1 MNYTLHQLRV
11 FQKVVDCRSIT
22 KAAESL
28 NMTQPA
34 VSIQLKNLQEQFDMP
49 ITELLGRQLQIT
61 DFGQELYQIATKIL
75 EEVDFID
82 YRTKQYKGLLAG
94 KLKISSVST
103 GKYILPYFLKGFID
117 ENEGVDIDIDV
128 TNRREVV
135 LSLEKNEVDFAI
147 INVIPEHIELKDEIL
162 MPNKLYLVGSG
173 KTEDNTDIS
182 ALPLI
187 HREEGSGTRLI
198 MQRFFDLN
206 KYNPKYRF
214 QLRSNEA
221 VKQAV
226 IAGLGYSLLPLVSIK
241 NELENG
247 QIKIIEKDGIPIDNQ
262 WRLVYLKN
270 KRLSPVAKAFLE
282 YIQTNKMNIEEK
294 FFSWIKKF

>member
-22 KAAESL
+22 KAAEAL

-61 DFGQELYQIATKIL
+61 DFGSELYQIASKIL

-128 TNRREVV
+128 SNRREVV
-135 LSLEKNEVDFAI
+135 LHLEKNEVDFAI
-147 INVIPEHIELKDEIL
+147 INVVPEHIELNEEL
-162 MPNKLYLVGSG
+162 LLPNRLYLAVSG
-173 KTEDNTDIS
+173 NVENTD
-182 ALPLI
+182 LNKMPLI
-187 HREEGSGTRLI
+187 HREEGSGTRLL

-206 KYNPKYRF
+206 KHNPKYRF

-226 IAGLGYSLLPLVSIK
+226 IAGLGYSLLPLVSMR

-247 QIKIIEKDGIPIDNQ
+247 QINTVKKEGFPIDNQ

-270 KRLSPVAKAFLE
+270 KRLSPVAKAFLDF
-282 YIQTNKMNIEEK
+282 IKANKAKIVSDQFSWMEK
-294 FFSWIKKF
+294 F

>member
-11 FQKVVDCRSIT
+11 FQKVVNCRSIT

-34 VSIQLKNLQEQFDMP
+34 VSIQLKNLQDQFDLP

-61 DFGQELYQIATKIL
+61 DFGMELYQIASKIL

-94 KLKISSVST
+94 KLKIASVST
-103 GKYILPYFLKGFID
+103 GKYVLPYFLKGFID
-117 ENEGVDIDIDV
+117 ANEGVDIDIDV
-128 TNRREVV
+128 SNRREVV
-135 LSLEKNEVDFAI
+135 FSLEKNEVDFAL
-147 INVIPEHIELKDEIL
+147 INVLPEHIELKEELL
-162 MPNKLYLVGSG
+162 MSNRLYLVGSG
-173 KTEDNTDIS
+173 SVNVDDIS
-182 ALPLI
+182 TLPLI

-241 NELENG
+241 NELDKG
-247 QIKIIEKDGIPIDNQ
+247 DIKIIQKEGFPIDNQ

-282 YIQTNKMNIEEK
+282 YIQCNKTDILDQV
-294 FFSWIKKF
+294 FSWMKQY

>member
-22 KAAESL
+22 KAAEAL

-61 DFGQELYQIATKIL
+61 DFGQELYQIASKIL

-94 KLKISSVST
+94 KLKIASVST
-103 GKYILPYFLKGFID
+103 GKYVLPYYLKGFID

-135 LSLEKNEVDFAI
+135 LSLEKNEVDFAL
-147 INVIPEHIELKDEIL
+147 INVLPEHIELKEELL
-162 MPNKLYLVGSG
+162 MPNRLYLVGDG
-173 KTEDNTDIS
+173 KGDFAGDFS

-247 QIKIIEKDGIPIDNQ
+247 QIKIIQKEGFPIDNQ

-282 YIQTNKMNIEEK
+282 YIQINKEGIVQK
-294 FFSWIKKF
+294 VFSWMDKY

>member
-22 KAAESL
+22 KAAEAL

-61 DFGQELYQIATKIL
+61 DFGQELYQIASKIL

-94 KLKISSVST
+94 KLKIASVST
-103 GKYILPYFLKGFID
+103 GKYVLPYYLKGFID

-135 LSLEKNEVDFAI
+135 LSLEKNEVDFAL
-147 INVIPEHIELKDEIL
+147 INVLPEHIELKEELL
-162 MPNKLYLVGSG
+162 MPNRLYLVGDG
-173 KTEDNTDIS
+173 KGDFTSDIS

-247 QIKIIEKDGIPIDNQ
+247 QIKIIQKEGFPIDNQ

-282 YIQTNKMNIEEK
+282 YIQTNKEGIVQK
-294 FFSWIKKF
+294 VFSWMDKY

>member
-22 KAAESL
+22 KAAEAL

-61 DFGQELYQIATKIL
+61 DFGSELYQIASKIL

-103 GKYILPYFLKGFID
+103 GKYILPYLLKGFID

-128 TNRREVV
+128 SNRREAV
-135 LSLEKNEVDFAI
+135 LHLEKNEVDFAI
-147 INVIPEHIELKDEIL
+147 INVVPEHIELIEEL
-162 MPNKLYLVGSG
+162 LLPNRLYLAVSG
-173 KTEDNTDIS
+173 KQENPDLNKM
-182 ALPLI
+182 PLI
-187 HREEGSGTRLI
+187 HREEGSGTRLL

-226 IAGLGYSLLPLVSIK
+226 IAGLGYSLLPLVSMR

-247 QIKIIEKDGIPIDNQ
+247 QINTVKKEGFPIDNQ
-262 WRLVYLKN
+262 WRLVHLKN

-282 YIQTNKMNIEEK
+282 YIKLNKVKIINEE
-294 FFSWIKKF
+294 FSWMEKY

>member
-34 VSIQLKNLQEQFDMP
+34 VSIQLKNLQEQFDIP

-61 DFGQELYQIATKIL
+61 DFGMELYQIVSKIL
-75 EEVDFID
+75 EDVDFID
-82 YRTKQYKGLLAG
+82 YKTKQYKGLLAG
-94 KLKISSVST
+94 KLKIASVST
-103 GKYILPYFLKGFID
+103 GKYVLPFYLKGFID
-117 ENEGVDIDIDV
+117 ANEGVDVDIDV
-128 TNRREVV
+128 TNRRAVI
-135 LSLEKNEVDFAI
+135 LSLEKNEVDYAM
-147 INVIPEHIELKDEIL
+147 INVLPEHIELKEELL
-162 MPNKLYLVGSG
+162 MSNRLYLVGDRNG
-173 KTEDNTDIS
+173 NFDLDLNT
-182 ALPLI
+182 LPLI

-241 NELENG
+241 NELENE
-247 QIKIIEKDGIPIDNQ
+247 QIKIIKKEGFPIDSH

-270 KRLSPVAKAFLE
+270 KRLSPVAKAFLD
-282 YIQTNKMNIEEK
+282 YIQDNKVNIVEK
-294 FFSWIKKF
+294 YFSWMKQY

>member
-22 KAAESL
+22 KAAEAL

-61 DFGQELYQIATKIL
+61 DFGLELYQIASKIL

-94 KLKISSVST
+94 KLKIASVST
-103 GKYILPYFLKGFID
+103 GKYVLPYYLKGFID

-135 LSLEKNEVDFAI
+135 LSLEKNEVDFAL
-147 INVIPEHIELKDEIL
+147 INVLPEHIELKEEQL
-162 MPNKLYLVGSG
+162 MPNRLYLVGAG
-173 KTEDNTDIS
+173 KGDFTSDIS

-247 QIKIIEKDGIPIDNQ
+247 QIKIIQKEGFPIDNQ

-282 YIQTNKMNIEEK
+282 YIQTNKEGILQK
-294 FFSWIKKF
+294 IFSWMDKY

>member
-11 FQKVVDCRSIT
+11 FQKIVDCRSIT

-34 VSIQLKNLQEQFDMP
+34 VSIQLRNLHEQFDIP

-61 DFGQELYQIATKIL
+61 DFGMELYQIVSKIL
-75 EEVDFID
+75 EDVDFID
-82 YRTKQYKGLLAG
+82 YKTKQYKGLLAG
-94 KLKISSVST
+94 KLKIASVST
-103 GKYILPYFLKGFID
+103 GKYVLPFYLKGFID
-117 ENEGVDIDIDV
+117 ANEGVNVDIDV
-128 TNRREVV
+128 TNRRVV
-135 LSLEKNEVDFAI
+135 ILSLEKNEVDFAL
-147 INVIPEHIELKDEIL
+147 INVLPEHIELKEELL
-162 MPNKLYLVGSG
+162 MSNRLYLVGDRNG
-173 KTEDNTDIS
+173 NFDLDLNT
-182 ALPLI
+182 LPLI

-241 NELENG
+241 NELENE
-247 QIKIIEKDGIPIDNQ
+247 QIKIIKKEGFPIDSHWN
-262 WRLVYLKN
+262 LVYLKN

-282 YIQTNKMNIEEK
+282 YIQTNKADIVEK
-294 FFSWIKKF
+294 VLSWMKKY

>member
-22 KAAESL
+22 KAAEAL

-61 DFGQELYQIATKIL
+61 DFGQELYQIASKIL

-94 KLKISSVST
+94 KLKIASVST
-103 GKYILPYFLKGFID
+103 GKYVLPYYLKGFID

-135 LSLEKNEVDFAI
+135 LSLEKNEVDFAL
-147 INVIPEHIELKDEIL
+147 INVLPEHIELKEELL
-162 MPNKLYLVGSG
+162 MPNRLYLVGDG
-173 KTEDNTDIS
+173 KGDFTSDIS
-182 ALPLI
+182 TLPLI

-247 QIKIIEKDGIPIDNQ
+247 QIKIIQKKGFPIDNQ

-282 YIQTNKMNIEEK
+282 YIQTNKEGIVQK
-294 FFSWIKKF
+294 VFSWMDKY

>member
-34 VSIQLKNLQEQFDMP
+34 VSIQLKNLQEQFDIP

-61 DFGQELYQIATKIL
+61 DFGMELYQIVSKIL
-75 EEVDFID
+75 EDVDFID
-82 YRTKQYKGLLAG
+82 YKTKQYKGLLAG
-94 KLKISSVST
+94 KLKIASVST
-103 GKYILPYFLKGFID
+103 GKYVLPFYLKGFID
-117 ENEGVDIDIDV
+117 ANEGVDVDIDV
-128 TNRREVV
+128 TNRRAVI
-135 LSLEKNEVDFAI
+135 LSLEKNEVDYAL
-147 INVIPEHIELKDEIL
+147 INVLPEHIELKEELL
-162 MPNKLYLVGSG
+162 MSNRLYLVGDRNG
-173 KTEDNTDIS
+173 NFDLDLNT
-182 ALPLI
+182 LPLI

-241 NELENG
+241 NELENE
-247 QIKIIEKDGIPIDNQ
+247 QIKIIKKEGFPIDSH

-270 KRLSPVAKAFLE
+270 KRLSPVAKAFLD
-282 YIQTNKMNIEEK
+282 YIQDNKVNIVDK
-294 FFSWIKKF
+294 YFSWMKKY

>member
-1 MNYTLHQLRV
+1 
-11 FQKVVDCRSIT
+11 
-22 KAAESL
+22 
-28 NMTQPA
+28 
-34 VSIQLKNLQEQFDMP
+34 
-49 ITELLGRQLQIT
+49 
-61 DFGQELYQIATKIL
+61 
-75 EEVDFID
+75 
-82 YRTKQYKGLLAG
+82 
-94 KLKISSVST
+94 
-103 GKYILPYFLKGFID
+103 
-117 ENEGVDIDIDV
+117 
-128 TNRREVV
+128 
-135 LSLEKNEVDFAI
+135 
-147 INVIPEHIELKDEIL
+147 
-162 MPNKLYLVGSG
+162 MPNRLYLVGAG
-173 KTEDNTDIS
+173 KGDFTSDIS
-182 ALPLI
+182 TLPLI

-247 QIKIIEKDGIPIDNQ
+247 QIKIIQKEGFPIDNQ

-282 YIQTNKMNIEEK
+282 YIQTNKEGIVQK
-294 FFSWIKKF
+294 IFSWMDKY

>member
-22 KAAESL
+22 KAAEAL

-61 DFGQELYQIATKIL
+61 DFGQELYQIASKIL

-94 KLKISSVST
+94 KLKIASVST
-103 GKYILPYFLKGFID
+103 GKYVLPYFLKGFID

-135 LSLEKNEVDFAI
+135 LSLEKNEVDFAL
-147 INVIPEHIELKDEIL
+147 INVLPEHIELKEELL
-162 MPNKLYLVGSG
+162 MPNRLYLVGDG
-173 KTEDNTDIS
+173 KGDFTSDIS
-182 ALPLI
+182 TLPLI

-226 IAGLGYSLLPLVSIK
+226 VAGLGYSLLPLVSIK

-247 QIKIIEKDGIPIDNQ
+247 QIKIIQKEGFPIDNQ

-282 YIQTNKMNIEEK
+282 YIQTNKEGIVQK
-294 FFSWIKKF
+294 VFSWMDKY

>member
-61 DFGQELYQIATKIL
+61 DFGLELYQIASKIL
-75 EEVDFID
+75 EDVDFID

-94 KLKISSVST
+94 KLKIASVST
-103 GKYILPYFLKGFID
+103 GKYVLPYFLKGFID
-117 ENEGVDIDIDV
+117 ANEGVDIDIDV

-135 LSLEKNEVDFAI
+135 LNLEKNEVDFAL
-147 INVIPEHIELKDEIL
+147 INVVPEHIELKEEEL
-162 MPNKLYLVGSG
+162 MPNKLHLVGAG
-173 KTEDNTDIS
+173 NGNFDEDINL
-182 ALPLI
+182 LPLI

-198 MQRFFDLN
+198 MQRYFDLN

-241 NELENG
+241 NELEIS
-247 QIKIIEKDGIPIDNQ
+247 QIKIIQKEGFPIDNQ

-282 YIQTNKMNIEEK
+282 FIQNNKANIVEK
-294 FFSWIKKF
+294 HFFWMKKY

>member
-11 FQKVVDCRSIT
+11 FQKIVDCRSIT

-34 VSIQLKNLQEQFDMP
+34 VSIQLRNLQEQFDIP

-61 DFGQELYQIATKIL
+61 DFGMELYQIVSKIL
-75 EEVDFID
+75 EDVDFID
-82 YRTKQYKGLLAG
+82 YKTKQYKGLLAG
-94 KLKISSVST
+94 KLKIASVST
-103 GKYILPYFLKGFID
+103 GKYVLPFYLKGFID
-117 ENEGVDIDIDV
+117 ANEGVNVDIDV
-128 TNRREVV
+128 TNRRVV
-135 LSLEKNEVDFAI
+135 ILSLEKNEVDFAL
-147 INVIPEHIELKDEIL
+147 INVLPEHIELKEELL
-162 MPNKLYLVGSG
+162 MSNRLYLVGDRNG
-173 KTEDNTDIS
+173 NFDLDLNT
-182 ALPLI
+182 LPLI

-241 NELENG
+241 NELENE
-247 QIKIIEKDGIPIDNQ
+247 QIKIIKKEGFPIDSHWN
-262 WRLVYLKN
+262 LVYLKN
-270 KRLSPVAKAFLE
+270 KRLSPVAKAFLK
-282 YIQTNKMNIEEK
+282 YIQDNKVNIVDK
-294 FFSWIKKF
+294 FFSWMKKY

>member
-1 MNYTLHQLRV
+1 MNYTLHQLKV

-34 VSIQLKNLQEQFDMP
+34 VSIQLKNLQEQFDIP

-61 DFGQELYQIATKIL
+61 DFGMELYQIVSKIL
-75 EEVDFID
+75 EDVDFID
-82 YRTKQYKGLLAG
+82 YQTKQYKGLLAG
-94 KLKISSVST
+94 KLKIASVST
-103 GKYILPYFLKGFID
+103 GKYVLPFYLKAFID
-117 ENEGVDIDIDV
+117 ANEGVDVDIDV
-128 TNRREVV
+128 TNRRAVI
-135 LSLEKNEVDFAI
+135 LSLEKNEVDYAL
-147 INVIPEHIELKDEIL
+147 INVLPEHIELKEELL
-162 MPNKLYLVGSG
+162 MSNRLYLVGDRNG
-173 KTEDNTDIS
+173 NFDLDLNT
-182 ALPLI
+182 LHLI

-241 NELENG
+241 NELENE
-247 QIKIIEKDGIPIDNQ
+247 QIKIIKKEGFPIDSH

-270 KRLSPVAKAFLE
+270 KRLSPVAKAFLD
-282 YIQTNKMNIEEK
+282 YIQDNKVNIVEK
-294 FFSWIKKF
+294 YFSWMKQY